1 MMDAD
6 PAPLLARA
14 PSLTAKVKGLH
25 GQRDGASLLGPKPP
39 AAKQNEHSWAD
50 APPLMAFSN
59 FPLWLREGP
68 WKPGAMAIV
77 PMLIVG
83 VVVLMATVIDTR
95 PVYASAPQ
103 SQSETLIAAFGLL
116 WTALILVHMLRTSG
130 VWPMVSFTMLSWLML
145 AIRFGCFLAA
155 PWSPALWLV
164 AESLR
169 GPALINSVFLS
180 LVWWIFLVP
189 LITYFARD
197 PKARRA
203 FLSFNLSFF
212 LVNVHAL
219 NVPLGLLSDRLAP
232 RALVP
237 FDLGCTLVFS
247 VCYVAAYLFILD
259 PRGIHLYI
267 ILSPRSHCA
276 PLVYGVLL
284 AAVVGIY
291 RAFGGGFALSPVLS
305 QGH

>member
-1 MMDAD
+1 MDAD
-6 PAPLLARA
+6 AAPLLDRA
-14 PSLTAKVKGLH
+14 PALKTTAKGLN
-25 GQRDGASLLGPKPP
+25 GQRDGASFLGSKPETKH
-39 AAKQNEHSWAD
+39 AGHSWAD

-68 WKPGAMAIV
+68 WKPGTIVIIPTLFIAIGAF
-77 PMLIVG
+77 MSAALR
-83 VVVLMATVIDTR
+83 TR
-95 PVYASAPQ
+95 PTYESTTPL
-103 SQSETLIAAFGLL
+103 SQSDTLVAAFGFL
-116 WTALILVHMLRTSG
+116 WTVAILAYMLRTSG
-130 VWPMVSFTMLSWLML
+130 IWPMVSFTMLSWLML
-145 AIRFGCFLAA
+145 AIRFGCSLAA

-180 LVWWIFLVP
+180 LVWWVFLAP

-197 PKARRA
+197 PKSRRG

-219 NVPLGLLSDRLAP
+219 NVPLGLLSNRVQP

-237 FDLGCTLVFS
+237 FDLGCTALFS
-247 VCYVAAYLFILD
+247 VCYVALYLFVLD

-267 ILSPRSHCA
+267 ILSPRSHFA
-276 PLVYGVLL
+276 PLVYCLL
-284 AAVVGIY
+284 LGALVGIH
-291 RAFGGGFALSPVLS
+291 AMFS
-305 QGH
+305 